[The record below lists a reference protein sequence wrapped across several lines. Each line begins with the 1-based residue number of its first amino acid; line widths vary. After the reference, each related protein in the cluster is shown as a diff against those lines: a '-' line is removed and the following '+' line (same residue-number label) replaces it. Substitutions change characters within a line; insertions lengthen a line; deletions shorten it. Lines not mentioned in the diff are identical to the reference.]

1 MDSGCSKDIISEDTV
16 HALDTGD
23 KLKIVGTGNLFM
35 KTQVTGPTRRV
46 IEAAVLRGNETERE
60 LLVSLK
66 NMEKYS
72 IVHLT
77 FPFETVE
84 QYLMINENY
93 STAYKIANLA
103 YSTPSKRDIKKPSKE
118 HRKLKDKI
126 MEKYT
131 NIFVEKLGKK
141 DRLNCSPLSLNTI

>member
-1 MDSGCSKDIISEDTV
+1 MAVYTANYLEDSGCSKDIISEDTV
-16 HALDTGD
+16 HALGTGD
-23 KLKIVGTGNLFM
+23 KLNIVGTGNLFM

-46 IEAAVLRGNETERE
+46 IEAAVLRGNETKRE

-84 QYLMINENY
+84 QYFNNKINKNF
-93 STAYKIANLA
+93 STA
-103 YSTPSKRDIKKPSKE
+103 
-118 HRKLKDKI
+118 
-126 MEKYT
+126 
-131 NIFVEKLGKK
+131 
-141 DRLNCSPLSLNTI
+141 